1 MTSTTSHA
9 DAGETGFVAIR
20 SPPQRWA
27 LVEACEWLIEF
38 EQQSQRD
45 GLLADEV
52 DRSLDQLS
60 EAKLLRQRLDYRGL
74 ALAVPLGIVPA
85 LIDELTER
93 VEHAERCHADERLD
107 ELAGLLVQLERLPE
121 PRG

>member
-1 MTSTTSHA
+1 MGD
-9 DAGETGFVAIR
+9 DARSLTAYESGFVSICWT
-20 SPPQRWA
+20 PQRRA
-27 LVEACEWLIEF
+27 LTEGCEWLIEL

-60 EAKLLRQRLDYRGL
+60 EARLLRERLAFGGL

-85 LIDELTER
+85 LIDELSER
-93 VEHAERCHADERLD
+93 VEHAVRCQADEHVG
-107 ELAGLLVQLERLPE
+107 ELAGLLAQLECLPE
-121 PRG
+121 PRS